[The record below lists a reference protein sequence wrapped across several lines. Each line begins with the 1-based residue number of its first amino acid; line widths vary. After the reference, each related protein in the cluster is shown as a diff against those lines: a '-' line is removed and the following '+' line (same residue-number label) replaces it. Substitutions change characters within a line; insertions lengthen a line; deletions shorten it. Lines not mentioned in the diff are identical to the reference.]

1 VAHEALGRP
10 RGGGEGRGHNV
21 SPRAQLVVRTA
32 ALLHSLTCRI
42 LSVLVTECEMF
53 VRSQWL
59 LCVYLRVRVCICE
72 CYNLKSCVRIGTKL
86 SETEEL
92 IVFLQLYG
100 SHNAGCYVLDF

>member
-1 VAHEALGRP
+1 MGTYSAWESTATLRLLCGARSAWAP
-10 RGGGEGRGHNV
+10 TGGGEGRGHSV

-59 LCVYLRVRVCICE
+59 LCVYLRVRV
-72 CYNLKSCVRIGTKL
+72 SV
-86 SETEEL
+86 
-92 IVFLQLYG
+92 
-100 SHNAGCYVLDF
+100 YVSVTS